1 MSPSSATSVAAAT
14 SAMPRSACNA
24 CTTGASD
31 HSGSA
36 ALMYASRRSRRAVA
50 ASTAAILQHDVMHRL
65 LELQSG
71 QPASMD
77 QCPGWPVVVMAV
89 AQQEAAQLLTGLTQ
103 AAHRRQTRTQ
113 EIADSL
119 MGRIWNPDRGQ
130 FTGPVQLGEVGRVP
144 PVSLDPVTGLARD
157 QRRSD
162 DDASMSCRC

>member
-1 MSPSSATSVAAAT
+1 
-14 SAMPRSACNA
+14 
-24 CTTGASD
+24 
-31 HSGSA
+31 
-36 ALMYASRRSRRAVA
+36 
-50 ASTAAILQHDVMHRL
+50 MHRL

>member
-1 MSPSSATSVAAAT
+1 
-14 SAMPRSACNA
+14 
-24 CTTGASD
+24 
-31 HSGSA
+31 
-36 ALMYASRRSRRAVA
+36 
-50 ASTAAILQHDVMHRL
+50 MHRL

-89 AQQEAAQLLTGLTQ
+89 AQQESAQLLTGLTQ

-130 FTGPVQLGEVGRVP
+130 LTGPVQLGELVA
-144 PVSLDPVTGLARD
+144 S
-157 QRRSD
+157 RRSVLIRSPGLRGISEG
-162 DDASMSCRC
+162 ATTTHPCPAAASCRWIL

>member
-1 MSPSSATSVAAAT
+1 
-14 SAMPRSACNA
+14 
-24 CTTGASD
+24 
-31 HSGSA
+31 
-36 ALMYASRRSRRAVA
+36 
-50 ASTAAILQHDVMHRL
+50 MHRL

-77 QCPGWPVVVMAV
+77 QCPGWPVVVIAV

-130 FTGPVQLGEVGRVP
+130 FTGPVQRRVP
-144 PVSLDPVTGLARD
+144 PVSLNPVTGLARD

-162 DDASMSCRC
+162 DDASMACRC